1 MVNIR
6 DIAKAAQVSPGTVSR
21 VLNHD
26 PSLSIH
32 EHTRDRILQT
42 CQTLNYIPRKYG
54 NRKNSPS
61 VGIISVV
68 SRELES
74 DDSYYRQIRE
84 KLTLALKSE
93 TFYIDFMIFLPDLTS
108 NWHRVK
114 TVDCMIVIG
123 FIQHELHDQLYQ
135 LNPNLIILDD
145 PDCDKRYSSIA
156 MDLYQE
162 TLSILDKAGDF
173 GHQRIALISGKN
185 GRLAIDGLIDEL
197 EVSEVLGERE
207 RAYDDW
213 MVSHDLSADRQRLT
227 GETWYAQSGYEAT
240 EKLLASPEPLPSLII
255 AGSDILA
262 LGIIRKLSEVG
273 LAVPKDI
280 SICSFDDLELATFL
294 TPSLTSLKINIDQM
308 VAWCLV
314 LCKKITQD
322 KDFLPTKI
330 TLSGQLMLRESFQKL
345 RL

>member
-26 PSLSIH
+26 PTLSIQ
-32 EHTRDRILQT
+32 EQTRSRILKT
-42 CQTLNYIPRKYG
+42 CQDLNYVPRKYG
-54 NRKNSPS
+54 NQSNSPRI
-61 VGIISVV
+61 GIISAI

-84 KLTLALKSE
+84 KLIHALKSNGY
-93 TFYIDFMIFLPDLTS
+93 YIDFMIFLPDLAS
-108 NWHRVK
+108 NWQRVQ
-114 TVDCMIVIG
+114 TLDCVIIIG
-123 FIQHELHDQLYQ
+123 FIQHDLQGQLYQ

-145 PDCDKRYSSIA
+145 YNCDSRYSAIA
-156 MDLYQE
+156 INLYQE
-162 TLSILDKAGDF
+162 TLGMLDMAANF

-185 GRLAIDGLIDEL
+185 GRLGIDGLEI
-197 EVSEVLGERE
+197 SEQLGERE

-213 MVSHDLSADRQRLT
+213 MISHHLSANRQRLT

-240 EKLLASPEPLPSLII
+240 EQLLASTGPLPSLII

-262 LGIIRKLSEVG
+262 LGIIRKLSEAG
-273 LAVPKDI
+273 LTVPKDI

-294 TPSLTSLKINIDQM
+294 TPSLTSLKIDINQM

-314 LCKKITQD
+314 LCQKITQD
-322 KDFLPTKI
+322 KEFLPTKI
-330 TLSGQLMLRESFQKL
+330 TLTGQLMLRESFQKL